1 MLKIESTGKVIH
13 QKPTATPIP
22 SAEDAMRALA
32 ILGGTI
38 CVRGTAS
45 EKVAFVEVERYLKA
59 RMKREAEASLPVLA
73 LHRQIE
79 KYQQSQGML

>member
-32 ILGGTI
+32 ILGGAI
-38 CVRGTAS
+38 CTRGTTS
-45 EKVAFVEVERYLKA
+45 EKVAFVEIERYIKA
-59 RMKREAEASLPVLA
+59 RMKSEAEAGLPVLS

-79 KYQQSQGML
+79 KYQQSQGVL